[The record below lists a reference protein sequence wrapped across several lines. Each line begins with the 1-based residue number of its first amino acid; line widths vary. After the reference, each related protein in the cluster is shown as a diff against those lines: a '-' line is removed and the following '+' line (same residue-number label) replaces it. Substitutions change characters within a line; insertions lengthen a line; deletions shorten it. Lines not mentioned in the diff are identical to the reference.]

1 MTEHEWIEEF
11 MGAVIVT
18 DENWTILEMN
28 ERAAKNLDGDGG
40 RALLGTNALD
50 CHPEPSKTKL
60 KEIMAERRTN
70 VYTIEKRGVK
80 KLIFQAPWTRGGR
93 FRGIVELSLEIPFDM
108 PHFVRKG

>member
-1 MTEHEWIEEF
+1 MAEHDWIEEF

-18 DENWTILEMN
+18 DENGTILEMN
-28 ERAAKNLDGDGG
+28 ERAVENLEDDGG
-40 RALLGTNALD
+40 RALLGTNVLD

-60 KEIMAERRTN
+60 KEIMDERRTN

-80 KLIFQAPWTRGGR
+80 KLILQAPWTRDGR
-93 FRGIVELSLEIPFDM
+93 HRGLIELSLEIPFDM